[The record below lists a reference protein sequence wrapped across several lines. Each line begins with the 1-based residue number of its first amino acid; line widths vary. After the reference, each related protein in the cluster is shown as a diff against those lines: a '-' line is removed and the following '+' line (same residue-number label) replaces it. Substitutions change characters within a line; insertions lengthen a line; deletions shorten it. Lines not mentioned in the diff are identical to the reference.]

1 MATWNRSTQLAVVVA
16 PLLPLRIS
24 EVEYSDPHLMVM
36 GAGWSLALIGA
47 WEWKAGNRVVTEWGE
62 DTTEDVVWDLVGHSL
77 IGVSG
82 AKDTSDFAL
91 SGGGVLR
98 AHGDGSGYE
107 FWTFHHR
114 ALPVVY
120 VGT

>member
-1 MATWNRSTQLAVVVA
+1 MAIVRASLVIRLMPFRELDQRLAAVRDGVPVDGETAYKGGNLTGSFTAGSTGAEDVLGIRNQGT
-16 PLLPLRIS
+16 
-24 EVEYSDPHLMVM
+24 
-36 GAGWSLALIGA
+36 GAGQ
-47 WEWKAGNRVVTEWGE
+47 
-62 DTTEDVVWDLVGHSL
+62 

>member
-1 MATWNRSTQLAVVVA
+1 MAPVDELAVVVA
-16 PLLPLRIS
+16 PLLPLRIN

-47 WEWKAGNRVVTEWGE
+47 WEWRVGGRVVTEWGE

-82 AKDTSDFAL
+82 AKDTADFAL
-91 SGGGVLR
+91 SGGGVLQV
-98 AHGDGSGYE
+98 HGDRSGYE

>member
-1 MATWNRSTQLAVVVA
+1 
-16 PLLPLRIS
+16 
-24 EVEYSDPHLMVM
+24 M

-47 WEWKAGNRVVTEWGE
+47 WEWKAGDRVVTESGE
-62 DTTEDVVWDLVGHSL
+62 DTTEDVVWDIVGHSL

-82 AKDTSDFAL
+82 AKGNADFAL
-91 SGGGVLR
+91 SDGGVLQV
-98 AHGDGSGYE
+98 HGDGSGYE
-107 FWTFHHR
+107 FWTFRHR

>member
-1 MATWNRSTQLAVVVA
+1 MEPVDELAVVLA
-16 PLLPLRIS
+16 PLLPLRID

-36 GAGWSLALIGA
+36 GAAWSLTLTGA
-47 WEWKAGNRVVTEWGE
+47 WEWKAGTRVVTEWGE
-62 DTTEDVVWDLVGHSL
+62 DTAEDVVWDLVGHSL
-77 IGVSG
+77 SGVSG
-82 AKDTSDFAL
+82 AKDTVDFGL
-91 SGGGVLR
+91 SGGGVIR
-98 AHGDGSGYE
+98 AHSDGSGHE